1 MRCQPRGGYC
11 EESSSSGCASDHG
24 CGAAARAVSCF
35 NRRAWNWRRTR
46 RPRARRWWA
55 GDGQASVGLVSDRG
69 DDVRLSPAGFVLRLP
84 QRASGRCRQRS
95 PCRVQSAI
103 GGHLSFRIPNTSTR
117 TVSTRPV
124 QRIVEL
130 IYTDCARRSRATA
143 LAHQPRVP
151 MVTGPRRGM
160 DSPECASSFSGA
172 VRWGAHKRPC
182 RSNLHQGRGLRTEPY
197 MPPVLLCCHLIAI
210 MRSDRDDGDRQKF
223 VIRPFR
229 R

>member
-11 EESSSSGCASDHG
+11 EESSSSGCASHHG

-35 NRRAWNWRRTR
+35 NRRAWNGRRTRRRTR

-55 GDGQASVGLVSDRG
+55 GDGQASVELVSDRG

-103 GGHLSFRIPNTSTR
+103 GGHLSFRIPNTRTR

-130 IYTDCARRSRATA
+130 IYTDCARRSWATA
-143 LAHQPRVP
+143 LGSSTA
-151 MVTGPRRGM
+151 GPDGHRSAARHGL
-160 DSPECASSFSGA
+160 ASL
-172 VRWGAHKRPC
+172 R
-182 RSNLHQGRGLRTEPY
+182 NLVEDANYVNQICYES
-197 MPPVLLCCHLIAI
+197 A
-210 MRSDRDDGDRQKF
+210 RSDMLLFDVTRVRVAHGNRS
-223 VIRPFR
+223 IS
-229 R
+229 